1 MTWRFLVLIALVST
15 VFLGKETS
23 VRAET
28 VDRYGSLEKIS
39 PKLAQSLSAKDYFN
53 RGLAKHV
60 LGDNEGAIADYN
72 EAIRLNLNY
81 AEAYYNRGLAK
92 SALGDKK
99 GAIADYNETI
109 RINPNFAIAYYNIA
123 CAYSLQNN
131 LELALLNLQKAI
143 QLSPELRQQAK
154 TDKDFDN
161 IRREARFQDLL
172 R

>member
-1 MTWRFLVLIALVST
+1 MKS
-15 VFLGKETS
+15 
-23 VRAET
+23 
-28 VDRYGSLEKIS
+28 D
-39 PKLAQSLSAKDYFN
+39 
-53 RGLAKHV
+53 
-60 LGDNEGAIADYN
+60 LGDKKGAIADYN
-72 EAIRLNLNY
+72 EAIRINPDFT
-81 AEAYYNRGLAK
+81 EAYTNRGVAK
-92 SALGDKK
+92 SDLGDKK